1 LLKKLRSVNQELAF
15 ERKFDIDQEDIDEI
29 IRGILE
35 EK

>member
-1 LLKKLRSVNQELAF
+1 VNQELAF

>member
-1 LLKKLRSVNQELAF
+1 MVNQELAF

-35 EK
+35 DK